1 MARLSLSL
9 LGSLQV
15 TLDGQPITGIKSAK
29 VRALL
34 AFLAVEADR
43 PHRREVLAGLLWPD
57 MPDGPARS
65 NLRDVLANLRT
76 SIGDRDAA
84 PRYLVITRATIQ
96 FNTAS
101 DHWLDVAAFES
112 LVAGPTAEEKAS
124 GADSFFSADTS
135 GMVVSAAIDQE
146 LLVVDFEDL
155 RSVIPNASTS
165 CGSMALL
172 AQLNTTAFQF
182 DRIERVRY
190 QIEGSCDTFANWLQ
204 RECMEY
210 TRNGAQPAQP

>member
-1 MARLSLSL
+1 MVGSGCAATSEERGGPGADGTPVVVVGQCAEDAPDCADTAVDNGSATAAGGDTPTTVVTSTTEASTTTQSTELQTVEVAFTA
-9 LGSLQV
+9 LGGECDDV
-15 TLDGQPITGIKSAK
+15 I
-29 VRALL
+29 
-34 AFLAVEADR
+34 AFERQIDSSQ
-43 PHRREVLAGLLWPD
+43 E
-57 MPDGPARS
+57 
-65 NLRDVLANLRT
+65 
-76 SIGDRDAA
+76 SI
-84 PRYLVITRATIQ
+84 
-96 FNTAS
+96 
-101 DHWLDVAAFES
+101 VAAFES

-172 AQLNTTAFQF
+172 AQLNTTAFRF

>member
-1 MARLSLSL
+1 M
-9 LGSLQV
+9 
-15 TLDGQPITGIKSAK
+15 
-29 VRALL
+29 
-34 AFLAVEADR
+34 
-43 PHRREVLAGLLWPD
+43 
-57 MPDGPARS
+57 
-65 NLRDVLANLRT
+65 
-76 SIGDRDAA
+76 
-84 PRYLVITRATIQ
+84 
-96 FNTAS
+96 
-101 DHWLDVAAFES
+101 AAFES
-112 LVAGPTAEEKAS
+112 LVAGPAAEEKAS

-146 LLVVDFEDL
+146 LLVVDLEDL

-172 AQLNTTAFQF
+172 AQLNATAFQF